1 MKGFKK
7 KGSDFGLS
15 PVTRG
20 VGRDFSAPGPP
31 EESRP
36 RQNQE
41 SQLNPEILRGLELAT
56 GDFPATAL

>member
-20 VGRDFSAPGPP
+20 VGRDLAPGPP

-41 SQLNPEILRGLELAT
+41 SQLNPEILWGLELAT